1 MGQLKKLVAV
11 ASFALSIKAST
22 SQSRLM
28 AVVSTLRAGTIARRN
43 GARRSSA
50 LATRAIFA
58 KPAVSSSKKAAKTN
72 KKQAAPVGENVL
84 AQSFEFKVPGALLQS
99 KNDLVIPITL
109 GFSKANELFVGRTA
123 MIGFAAAVLGE
134 VLTGK
139 GALAQFD
146 IETGL
151 PLFDTEPLVLGLAA
165 FNLFAAFA
173 PGKGKFIPDAEE
185 TMDRPAGSL
194 QDPTI
199 SIFNPGKFLGISGVG
214 FTKANELF
222 VRRMAQL
229 GFAASLIGEAMT
241 GKGPLAQ
248 FNMETGIPL
257 SEAEPLLLFSIIFF
271 ALTAVN
277 EGTGK
282 FVDEE

>member
-1 MGQLKKLVAV
+1 
-11 ASFALSIKAST
+11 
-22 SQSRLM
+22 M
-28 AVVSTLRAGTIARRN
+28 AVVSTLRSGTTIARRN

-151 PLFDTEPLVLGLAA
+151 PLFDTEPLILAFTA
-165 FNLFAAFA
+165 FNIFAALA
-173 PGKGKFIPDAEE
+173 GSAGLTTGKFVPDEE
-185 TMDRPAGSL
+185 ELKPRKKGAL
-194 QDPTI
+194 QDASVSLAT
-199 SIFNPGKFLGISGVG
+199 PGKFFGISGFG
-214 FTKANELF
+214 FSKENELF
-222 VRRMAQL
+222 VGRMAQL
-229 GFAASLIGEAMT
+229 GFAASLIGEAIT

-248 FNMETGIPL
+248 FDMETGL
-257 SEAEPLLLFSIIFF
+257 SLSQTEPLLLFSIVLLATTAINPF
-271 ALTAVN
+271 A
-277 EGTGK
+277 TGK
-282 FVDEE
+282 FVDE

>member
-11 ASFALSIKAST
+11 ASFAIHITLST
-22 SQSRLM
+22 SQLRLM

-146 IETGL
+146 
-151 PLFDTEPLVLGLAA
+151 TEPLILAFTA
-165 FNLFAAFA
+165 FNIFAALA
-173 PGKGKFIPDAEE
+173 GSAGLTTGKFVPDEE
-185 TMDRPAGSL
+185 ELKPRKKGAL
-194 QDPTI
+194 QDASVSLAT
-199 SIFNPGKFLGISGVG
+199 PGKFFGISGFG
-214 FTKANELF
+214 FSKENELF
-222 VRRMAQL
+222 VGRMAQL
-229 GFAASLIGEAMT
+229 GFAASLIGEAVT

-248 FNMETGIPL
+248 FDMETGL
-257 SEAEPLLLFSIIFF
+257 SLSQTEPLLLFSIVLPATTAINPF
-271 ALTAVN
+271 A
-277 EGTGK
+277 TGK
-282 FVDEE
+282 FVDE